1 MKISALVSVAT
12 ASRQARDA
20 QSLFNKTFG
29 DQSDNVAQRNF
40 AFSETNSL
48 LQVAQ
53 FYVGIKGKILKS
65 LAGTVH

>member
-1 MKISALVSVAT
+1 MKISALVSVAA

>member
-29 DQSDNVAQRNF
+29 DQSDNVAQRNLPF
-40 AFSETNSL
+40 PETDSL
-48 LQVAQ
+48 YQVTQ
-53 FYVGIKGKILKS
+53 FYASIKGKILKS
-65 LAGTVH
+65 FAGTVH